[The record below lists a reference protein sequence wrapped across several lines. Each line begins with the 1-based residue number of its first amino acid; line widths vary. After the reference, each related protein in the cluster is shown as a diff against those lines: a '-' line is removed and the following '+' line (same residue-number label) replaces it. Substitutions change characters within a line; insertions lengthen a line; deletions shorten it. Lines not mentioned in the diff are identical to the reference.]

1 MPKGQPRAEQAATT
15 RRAILTA
22 ARRLFVEQGYFG
34 TGTEEIV
41 AEAGVGTRGALY
53 HHFADKRALFLAV
66 FEEVEHDLA
75 AAGSGARSAGDALD
89 MLRHGLHAFLDAAAV
104 DPAVQRIVLIDGPA
118 VLGWEEWRG
127 LEEQYGLGSI
137 RQALDI
143 AVAEG
148 AIVDQPSEPLAHMLL
163 AVVDEAALYIANSS
177 HKRRAR
183 VETSRALDL
192 FLDGLRPG
200 RELAPS

>member
-22 ARRLFVEQGYFG
+22 ARRLFVEQGYFA
-34 TGTEEIV
+34 TATEEIV

-66 FEEVEHDLA
+66 FDEVERDLS
-75 AAGSGARSAGDALD
+75 AAGGGSRPTGDALV

-104 DPAVQRIVLIDGPA
+104 DPAVQRVVLIDGPA
-118 VLGWEEWRG
+118 VLGWEAWRG
-127 LEEQYGLGSI
+127 LEEQYGLGVL
-137 RQALDI
+137 RQALDM

-148 AIVDQPSEPLAHMLL
+148 VIVEQPTEPLAHMLL
-163 AVVDEAALYIANSS
+163 AVVDEAALYIANSPN
-177 HKRRAR
+177 KRRAR
-183 VETSRALDL
+183 IETSRALDL
-192 FLDGLRPG
+192 LLDGLRP
-200 RELAPS
+200 A